1 MGAVQTLSTLLMVEY
16 TGWKQKS
23 KLTAIVFVLWLI
35 SYVGK
40 QPIAMKTANIST
52 KFHLFRKIAKNYRDG
67 YTIPVPNTQY
77 QVPNTQ
83 YPAPRYK

>member
-40 QPIAMKTANIST
+40 QPLAMKMANIST
-52 KFHLFRKIAKNYRDG
+52 EFHLFRKKLVRKRTPDRSYHK
-67 YTIPVPNTQY
+67 PE
-77 QVPNTQ
+77 
-83 YPAPRYK
+83 